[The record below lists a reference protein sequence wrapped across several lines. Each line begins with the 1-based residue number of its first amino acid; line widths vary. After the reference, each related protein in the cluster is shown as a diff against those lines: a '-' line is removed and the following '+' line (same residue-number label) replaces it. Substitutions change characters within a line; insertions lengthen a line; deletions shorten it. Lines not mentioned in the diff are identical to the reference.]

1 MGDIEF
7 GEIDGYPEGTAF
19 ATRIELVR
27 AGLHRRNQHGISG
40 RAAEGSDAI
49 VVSGGYRDDRDFGRV
64 IVYTGEGGLDGFGG
78 RQVKDQTFT
87 GGNAAL
93 VTSHE
98 LELPVRVIRGSRGDP
113 AWSPTEGYRYDG
125 LYHVVEVWRERTAG
139 GGPYICRY
147 RLVKDGA
154 TTEAVE
160 SIDAAEAAAAA
171 APPVPAPGGP
181 ATHVETVGQRL
192 ARRAEVA
199 RWAKALYD
207 SRCQVCGTR
216 LVVSSGAYAEC
227 AHIRPLGTPH
237 NGSDDPGNVLCLCPN
252 DHVRLDRGAIV
263 VNDTLE
269 VVDVATGT
277 TTPLTVRAGHVLD
290 LESVRY
296 HRTLWS

>member
-7 GEIDGYPEGTAF
+7 GEVDGYPEGTAF
-19 ATRIELVR
+19 ATRMELVK

-40 RAAEGSDAI
+40 RAAGGCDAI
-49 VVSGGYRDDRDFGRV
+49 VVSGGYRADEDHGDV
-64 IVYTGEGGLDGFGG
+64 IVYTGEGGQDGFGG
-78 RQVKDQTFT
+78 RQVRDQEFT

-93 VTSHE
+93 VASHD
-98 LELPVRVIRGSRGDP
+98 LGLPVRVIRGSRGDP
-113 AWSPTEGYRYDG
+113 AWSPREGYRYDG
-125 LYHVVEVWRERTAG
+125 LYRVDEVWRERSAD
-139 GGPYICRY
+139 GPFICRY

-154 TTEAVE
+154 TTGAVE
-160 SIDAAEAAAAA
+160 SIDAAAAAAT
-171 APPVPAPGGP
+171 APAPAPGGP
-181 ATHVETVGQRL
+181 APRVETVGQRL

-207 SRCQVCGTR
+207 SRCQVCGAR
-216 LVVSSGAYAEC
+216 LVVAGGPYAEC

-263 VNDTLE
+263 LSETFE
-269 VVDVATGT
+269 VVEVASGRA
-277 TTPLTVRAGHVLD
+277 TPLTVGAGHVLD

-296 HRTLWS
+296 QRGLWS